1 MPVAS
6 SCQCKVSIA
15 GRTRTETQP
24 LMDFIAQINQL
35 FRRGEISDNIYNF
48 INGEFVPP
56 DSGEFGDTHNPSTG
70 EALCKYPLSSVF
82 DLQKAIEAAS
92 SAYHI
97 WKKQSTV
104 ERAEVLS
111 LMANL
116 FEKRS
121 ELFLRAEILDQGRA
135 IQGAFKDDNDVAR
148 EVPVIKHFLAQAMAR
163 TESSTKTRDSISYS
177 TRYPLG
183 VVGIITSWASP
194 LRSVLWHTIPALVC
208 GNTVII
214 KPSCL
219 APLEVHLLAKTFSDA
234 GLPKGVVNV
243 VYGKGDVVGKAL
255 SASSVVKALA
265 FVGNERTASTILREC
280 QLLVTKKF
288 SFSLGNSH
296 PMIICYDADLDEALP
311 IAIKG
316 SFLQNE
322 GQNVHS
328 INRIFVQ
335 ASLLETFT
343 DRFIRV
349 VQRLKIGSPHES
361 SIQVGPLISNEHRQK
376 IIAIIQGAVNDGAE
390 ILCGGK
396 IPKFD
401 SKLDRGY
408 FLEPTVLG
416 GFQSSVVN
424 SINSLEVQGP
434 VVRLIPFININ
445 DAIDGANATLY
456 GLSASVWCKDI
467 SLAHTIADRLNVGS
481 VWINSWLPN
490 NPSMPYEGWKS
501 SGLGRTG
508 GAYSMDFYTEIKTV
522 HVKV

>member
-1 MPVAS
+1 
-6 SCQCKVSIA
+6 
-15 GRTRTETQP
+15 
-24 LMDFIAQINQL
+24 
-35 FRRGEISDNIYNF
+35 
-48 INGEFVPP
+48 
-56 DSGEFGDTHNPSTG
+56 
-70 EALCKYPLSSVF
+70 
-82 DLQKAIEAAS
+82 
-92 SAYHI
+92 
-97 WKKQSTV
+97 
-104 ERAEVLS
+104 
-111 LMANL
+111 MANL

-163 TESSTKTRDSISYS
+163 TESSTKTR
-177 TRYPLG
+177 
-183 VVGIITSWASP
+183 
-194 LRSVLWHTIPALVC
+194 ALVC

-265 FVGNERTASTILREC
+265 F
-280 QLLVTKKF
+280 KF

-361 SIQVGPLISNEHRQK
+361 SIQ